1 MLKRIGQLLQTHK
14 VKVALGSL
22 VAVLGSWLAGTLGGQ
37 DALIAT
43 IGVIASAL
51 ALAVPTS
58 GDSKP

>member
-1 MLKRIGQLLQTHK
+1 MRKRLGKLLQTHK
-14 VKVALGSL
+14 VKVAVGGLL
-22 VAVLGSWLAGTLGGQ
+22 AVLGGWLAGSMGGQ
-37 DALIAT
+37 DALIAA